1 MNRTIA
7 VIRSFHTDAH
17 LRQMEAVGQKYG
29 FTFRYFPDDTQA
41 MADIAD
47 CEVLYSHSDPSLLA
61 AARNLRWFCCDF
73 AGVDK
78 YLSDDLYCRKDCLL
92 SNSSGAYG
100 TAIAEHLIMTALMLL
115 RRMPEYQA
123 AMARRCWAE
132 LSPIRSLYG
141 LRITV
146 LGTGDV
152 GGSFARRVK
161 AMGATVYGVNR
172 SGQCSEPAFDRIF
185 PISDLET
192 VLPQTEML
200 VMCLP
205 STPETKG
212 ILSRSRIALLPEDAY
227 VLNAGRG
234 SALDQ
239 QALMEALNASRLAG
253 AALDVMEPEPLP
265 PEHPLWETKNLILT
279 PHCSGDMALGYTC
292 DRNVDMFCQDLENY
306 ALGRPLLH
314 LVNRKRGY

>member
-1 MNRTIA
+1 
-7 VIRSFHTDAH
+7 
-17 LRQMEAVGQKYG
+17 
-29 FTFRYFPDDTQA
+29 
-41 MADIAD
+41 
-47 CEVLYSHSDPSLLA
+47 
-61 AARNLRWFCCDF
+61 
-73 AGVDK
+73 
-78 YLSDDLYCRKDCLL
+78 
-92 SNSSGAYG
+92 
-100 TAIAEHLIMTALMLL
+100 
-115 RRMPEYQA
+115 
-123 AMARRCWAE
+123 
-132 LSPIRSLYG
+132 
-141 LRITV
+141 
-146 LGTGDV
+146 
-152 GGSFARRVK
+152 
-161 AMGATVYGVNR
+161 
-172 SGQCSEPAFDRIF
+172 
-185 PISDLET
+185 
-192 VLPQTEML
+192 ML

-279 PHCSGDMALGYTC
+279 PLCSGDMALGYTC

-314 LVNRKRGY
+314 LVDRKRGY